1 MYVVK
6 SQYGSIRAF
15 PTTDGLI
22 EYWAEHTQQVP
33 KPPASWM
40 QEQRD
45 KGRSE
50 SAAGM
55 IWYHRYKAG
64 DRLAVWM
71 RATENDYE
79 RAGYTV

>member
-1 MYVVK
+1 MYVVHSK
-6 SQYGSIRAF
+6 SGAVRTF
-15 PTTDGLI
+15 PATDDLI
-22 EYWAEHTQQVP
+22 EWWATNTQNVP

-40 QEQRD
+40 AEQRD

-71 RATENDYE
+71 RANEDDYR
-79 RAGYTV
+79 RAGYAV

>member
-1 MYVVK
+1 MYVVQ
-6 SQYGSIRAF
+6 SREGIRAF
-15 PTTDGLI
+15 PTTDSLI
-22 EYWAEHTQQVP
+22 EYWAGHSQQVP

-45 KGRSE
+45 KGRTE
-50 SAAGM
+50 AAAGM

-71 RATENDYE
+71 RATEDDYR

>member
-1 MYVVK
+1 MYVLQSK
-6 SQYGSIRAF
+6 TGILKTF
-15 PTTDGLI
+15 TKTDDLI
-22 EYWAEHTQQVP
+22 EYWATNTQQVP

-64 DRLAVWM
+64 DRIARWMLA
-71 RATENDYE
+71 TPDDFD